1 MKSIRKDHPHSN
13 TFIVI
18 ILRIIYGRILEIIL
32 SSGRTPTPDMI
43 TILHFT
49 LKNSV
54 IYKIQMEILKYKYNL
69 LDTIYNTKELI
80 PAITCTCKKEND
92 KFIARFN

>member
-1 MKSIRKDHPHSN
+1 
-13 TFIVI
+13 
-18 ILRIIYGRILEIIL
+18 
-32 SSGRTPTPDMI
+32 MI

-49 LKNSV
+49 LKIAMETDFFGGRNIRNNLHVASGCKCTHSLGY
-54 IYKIQMEILKYKYNL
+54 IYKIQIENIQYKYNL

-80 PAITCTCKKEND
+80 PCTCKKEND

>member
-1 MKSIRKDHPHSN
+1 
-13 TFIVI
+13 
-18 ILRIIYGRILEIIL
+18 
-32 SSGRTPTPDMI
+32 MI

-49 LKNSV
+49 LKNCYGCWLNFFGRKIRNNLHVASGCECTHSLGY
-54 IYKIQMEILKYKYNL
+54 IYKIQMENIQYKYNL